1 MAVPRYIAGDP
12 WKIDSITGFRIRSS
26 EAVEQWDGNVVHRN
40 YAEPRHPQD
49 YVRARQEDI
58 AVENARPPV
67 PPTFIGPKQTTLSAA
82 AAAGATTLPLTS
94 SAGFAA
100 GHAISLMLS
109 DATTFL
115 GTVATVPDG
124 TSITI
129 TSALKGAAA
138 SGALVTNF
146 TAMTEATLP

>member
-1 MAVPRYIAGDP
+1 MAVPRYVAGDH
-12 WKIDSITGFRIRSS
+12 WVTDSITGFRIRSS
-26 EAVEQWDGNVVHRN
+26 EAVEQWDGNVVHRS

-49 YVRARQEDI
+49 YVRARKEEI

-67 PPTFIGPKQTTLSAA
+67 PEVYIGPKQTTLSAA
-82 AAAGATTLPLTS
+82 AAAGATTLPLAS
-94 SAGFAA
+94 SAGFVA
-100 GHAISLMLS
+100 GHAISVMLS
-109 DATTFL
+109 DSTTFRA
-115 GTVATVPDG
+115 TVATVPDG

-129 TSALKGAAA
+129 TSGLANSAA